1 MKKRLI
7 TALSLAMLVA
17 GILVLRAKE
26 PTVMTVNGHD
36 VPLSEFQYLYLK
48 NQQQTQLQP
57 IDEYVEIFK
66 LYKLKVNDALAM
78 GLDTTKAFRDEYAQ
92 YRNELAQ
99 PYLTDSAYL
108 EKLVK
113 EAYDMYTV
121 QVNPSHI
128 MLSKSTNGAENRKV
142 VNKLDSIR
150 NLIVSGKMTFEEAAA
165 QFSDDRGSKREGG
178 KLGWTNNPQLP

>member
-1 MKKRLI
+1 
-7 TALSLAMLVA
+7 MLVA

-108 EKLVK
+108 EKLV
-113 EAYDMYTV
+113 
-121 QVNPSHI
+121 
-128 MLSKSTNGAENRKV
+128 
-142 VNKLDSIR
+142 
-150 NLIVSGKMTFEEAAA
+150 
-165 QFSDDRGSKREGG
+165 
-178 KLGWTNNPQLP
+178 